1 MLYYFVMNFKEK
13 QIAYIEMNEENI
25 IEAAQMC
32 ATPQDLKNLAHS
44 LLAMADVC
52 ENEEEIT
59 QALIECDIIE
69 D

>member
-13 QIAYIEMNEENI
+13 QIAYIEMNTENI

-32 ATPQDLKNLAHS
+32 ATPQDLENLAHS

-52 ENEEEIT
+52 KNEEEHK
-59 QALIECDIIE
+59 
-69 D
+69 